1 MALFWR
7 MVEGLEARVAAARN
21 EWDSF
26 AAALSR
32 ALLDKPL
39 VWYLQNA
46 HLLIRRTTRKNSHA
60 LSPIA
65 KKDPILCEFT
75 ATEVC

>member
-32 ALLDKPL
+32 ALLDEKKS
-39 VWYLQNA
+39 VVELQ
-46 HLLIRRTTRKNSHA
+46 LKTVQA
-60 LSPIA
+60 LRQPQLECGTFSGRDKQDFIA
-65 KKDPILCEFT
+65 
-75 ATEVC
+75 